1 MPLSF
6 LNRRATDIPFLD
18 RFKAPIRAESGGG
31 IEAEACGEK
40 ISMYKKIYIFIY
52 VREKKNRSYASLYNL
67 TYTISPLCLSLVF
80 IYAIIHARSFLFLL
94 LSATSW
100 GA

>member
-40 ISMYKKIYIFIY
+40 IPMYKKIYI
-52 VREKKNRSYASLYNL
+52 LYTLGRRRTGL
-67 TYTISPLCLSLVF
+67 TRLCTI
-80 IYAIIHARSFLFLL
+80 
-94 LSATSW
+94 
-100 GA
+100 